1 LKKSFKRF
9 PWFYILFTF
18 YPLLFLWAV
27 NISQMDPAVVIRPFL
42 FTLLGS
48 ALLYGILY
56 LAFRNGIKAA
66 LIGTLLLIAY
76 FSYGH
81 IYYIARSIPALK
93 ILNHH
98 VVLIPLYI
106 VLLGLGIWGIFR
118 IKKYDNFV
126 LYLNAASLVL
136 VVLQVV
142 ELSYAYI
149 ETSYVASRPVK
160 VQAALTLP
168 TALKNMPDI
177 YVIVLDTYMRS
188 DALKQDLGYDNSPF
202 INQLTGMGFYVA
214 SCGHPDYTFTYAS
227 ISALLNMRYI
237 PEAYAN
243 DDWSDFSDNGFWSN
257 LLKNDEVREQLKSVG
272 YKTVAF
278 QEEYPLVEFD
288 NSDVLI
294 GTDHPS
300 INSAYLYPFEVI
312 YQQSTAAIILTALD
326 PSGKVEGFIQRLIT
340 GPAKSTGTVDL
351 SGLKGPNKDFVATHI
366 ISTNFILDH
375 ITDVPAI
382 AGPKFTY
389 VHLFIPHAPFVYG
402 PDGQIETDPGYYGG
416 DRAGAT
422 TEAYQ
427 LKGYV
432 NQVQYIDKRIV
443 PILQTVIS
451 KSKNPPIIILMGD
464 HGLENSNRRTDLLA
478 YYLPE
483 NGSAKLYPNISPVNS
498 FRLIFDEYF
507 GANYPLL
514 PDKTYI
520 GDSLTAPDAYPDCA
534 PKLP

>member
-1 LKKSFKRF
+1 MKKSFTRI

-42 FTLLGS
+42 FTLVGS
-48 ALLYGILY
+48 AILFGILY
-56 LAFRNGIKAA
+56 LVFRNGVKSA
-66 LIGTLLLIAY
+66 LIGTLLLIAF

-81 IYYIARSIPALK
+81 VYYAARSYPILK

-98 VVLIPLYI
+98 AILIPLYMLI
-106 VLLGLGIWGIFR
+106 LGLGIWGIFR
-118 IKKYDNFV
+118 IKKVDNFV
-126 LYLNAASLVL
+126 LYLNAAGLVL
-136 VVLQVV
+136 VALQVV

-149 ETSYVASRPVK
+149 RASYAASQPVK
-160 VQAALTLP
+160 LQSGLTLP
-168 TALKNMPDI
+168 TDLKDMPDI

-202 INQLTGMGFYVA
+202 INQLTQMGFYVA
-214 SCGHPDYTFTYAS
+214 SCGHPNYTFTYAS

-237 PEAYAN
+237 PGAYAN
-243 DDWSDFSDNGFWSN
+243 DVWDQFSSSGFWSV
-257 LLKNDEVREQLKSVG
+257 LENDEVRAQLKSVG

-288 NSDVLI
+288 DSDVLI
-294 GTDHPS
+294 GADHPT
-300 INSAYLYPFEVI
+300 INSAYLYPFEVM

-326 PSGKVEGFIQRLIT
+326 PGGRVEGYIQRFFANQ
-340 GPAKSTGTVDL
+340 AKSPQDL
-351 SGLKGPNKDFVATHI
+351 SGLTGPNKDFVATHI
-366 ISTNFILDH
+366 ISTQFILDH
-375 ITDVPAI
+375 IADVPAI

-389 VHLFIPHAPFVYG
+389 IHLFIPHAPFVFG
-402 PDGQIETDPGYYGG
+402 PDGEIMTDPGYYSG
-416 DRAGAT
+416 DRG
-422 TEAYQ
+422 EAVNTAYED
-427 LKGYV
+427 KGYV

-464 HGLENSNRRTDLLA
+464 HGLQGTNCRTDLLA
-478 YYLPE
+478 YYLPR
-483 NGSAKLYPNISPVNS
+483 NGSAKLYPTISPVNS

-514 PDKTYI
+514 PDQTYVS
-520 GDSLTAPDAYPDCA
+520 DTSTAPDAYPNCV
-534 PKLP
+534 P

>member
-1 LKKSFKRF
+1 MKKTLTRI

-18 YPLLFLWAV
+18 YPLLFLWAA

-42 FTLLGS
+42 FTLVGS
-48 ALLYGILY
+48 TVLYGMLY
-56 LAFRNGIKAA
+56 LIFRNWVKSA
-66 LIGTLLLIAY
+66 LIGTLLLVAF

-81 IYYIARSIPALK
+81 VYYATRSIPALNF
-93 ILNHH
+93 LNHH
-98 VVLIPLYI
+98 AVLVPLYI
-106 VLLGLGIWGIFR
+106 LISGLGIWGIFR

-136 VVLQVV
+136 VVLQIV
-142 ELSYAYI
+142 ELSSAYI
-149 ETSYVASRPVK
+149 QTAYAAQQPVK
-160 VQAALTLP
+160 LQSGLTLP
-168 TALKNMPDI
+168 TDLKDMPDI

-202 INQLTGMGFYVA
+202 IDQLTKMGFYVA
-214 SCGHPDYTFTYAS
+214 SCGHPNYTFTYAS

-237 PEAYAN
+237 PGAYAN
-243 DDWSDFSDNGFWSN
+243 DDWDEFSNNSFWN
-257 LLKNDEVREQLKSVG
+257 ILRNDEVRAQLKSVG

-278 QEEYPLVEFD
+278 EEEYPLVEFD
-288 NSDVLI
+288 DSDVLI
-294 GTDHPS
+294 GTSHPTIS
-300 INSAYLYPFEVI
+300 SQYLYPFEVL

-326 PSGKVEGFIQRLIT
+326 PNGKAEGFFQSIFPSQN
-340 GPAKSTGTVDL
+340 KSSVDL

-366 ISTNFILDH
+366 ISTEFILDH

-389 VHLFIPHAPFVYG
+389 VHLFIPHAPFVFG
-402 PDGQIETDPGYYGG
+402 PDGQIMTDPGYYSG
-416 DRAGAT
+416 DRSGAT

-432 NQVQYIDKRIV
+432 NQVQYIDKRIA
-443 PILQTVIS
+443 PILQMVIS

-464 HGLENSNRRTDLLA
+464 HGLENLNRRTDLLA
-478 YYLPE
+478 YYLPD
-483 NGSAKLYPNISPVNS
+483 NGNAKLYPNISPVNS
-498 FRLIFDEYF
+498 FRLIFDQYF

-514 PDKTYI
+514 PDLTYI
-520 GDSLTAPDAYPDCA
+520 GDTMTKPDPYPNCA
-534 PKLP
+534 P

>member
-1 LKKSFKRF
+1 MKKAFTRI

-18 YPLLFLWAV
+18 YPLLFLWAE

-42 FTLLGS
+42 FTLVGS
-48 ALLYGILY
+48 ALLYGMLY
-56 LAFRNGIKAA
+56 LVFRDMLKSA
-66 LIGTLLLIAY
+66 LIGTLLLLAF

-81 IYYIARSIPALK
+81 IYYAARSVQALK

-98 VVLIPLYI
+98 AVLIPLY
-106 VLLGLGIWGIFR
+106 VLVIGLGIWVIFR
-118 IKKYDNFV
+118 IRKYDNFV
-126 LYLNAASLVL
+126 LYLNVASLVL
-136 VVLQVV
+136 VALQVV

-149 ETSYVASRPVK
+149 ETSYAASRPVK
-160 VQAALTLP
+160 LQSGLTLS
-168 TALKNMPDI
+168 TDLKDMPDI

-202 INQLTGMGFYVA
+202 INQLTQMGFYVA

-237 PEAYAN
+237 PGAYAN
-243 DDWSDFSDNGFWSN
+243 DVWDDFSDNGFWSS
-257 LLKNDEVREQLKSVG
+257 LLKNNEVRAQLKSVG

-294 GTDHPS
+294 GTNHPT
-300 INSAYLYPFEVI
+300 INSAYLYPFEVM

-326 PSGKVEGFIQRLIT
+326 PSGKVEGSFQKLF
-340 GPAKSTGTVDL
+340 ASQDKSPVDL
-351 SGLKGPNKDFVATHI
+351 SGLTGPNKDFVATHI
-366 ISTNFILDH
+366 LSTEFILDH

-451 KSKNPPIIILMGD
+451 ESKNPPIIILMGD

-478 YYLPE
+478 YYLPK
-483 NGSAKLYPNISPVNS
+483 NGSAKLYPTITPVNS

-520 GDSLTAPDAYPDCA
+520 DDTTTAPDPYPGCVS
-534 PKLP
+534 K

>member
-1 LKKSFKRF
+1 MKKTFTRL

-48 ALLYGILY
+48 ALLYGLLY
-56 LAFRNGIKAA
+56 LIFRNGIKAG
-66 LIGTLLLIAY
+66 LIGSLILIAY
-76 FSYGH
+76 FTYGH
-81 IYYIARSIPALK
+81 VYYAARAVPALK
-93 ILNHH
+93 LLNHH
-98 VVLIPLYI
+98 AVLIPLY
-106 VLLGLGIWGIFR
+106 LLLIGLGVWGIFR
-118 IKKYDNFV
+118 IKKYDNLV
-126 LYLNAASLVL
+126 LYLNAISLIL
-136 VVLQVV
+136 VAVQLV

-149 ETSYVASRPVK
+149 NTSLAASRPVK
-160 VQAALTLP
+160 VQSGLTLP
-168 TALKNMPDI
+168 TDLKDMPDI

-202 INQLTGMGFYVA
+202 INQLTKMGFYVA

-227 ISALLNMRYI
+227 ISAMLNMRYI
-237 PEAYAN
+237 PGAYAN
-243 DDWSDFSDNGFWSN
+243 DAWDDFSDNGFWSN
-257 LLKNDEVREQLKSVG
+257 LLKNSEVRAQLKSVG

-278 QEEYPLVEFD
+278 QEEYPLMQFD

-294 GTDHPS
+294 GKDHPS
-300 INSAYLYPFEVI
+300 VNSAYLYPFEVM
-312 YQQSTAAIILTALD
+312 YQQSTAAIILNALD
-326 PSGKVEGFIQRLIT
+326 PSGKLEGAFQKVFSSSS
-340 GPAKSTGTVDL
+340 KSASTVDL
-351 SGLKGPNKDFVATHI
+351 SGLTGPNKDFVATHI
-366 ISTNFILDH
+366 IATNFILDH

-382 AGPKFTY
+382 AGPKFAY
-389 VHLFIPHAPFVYG
+389 IHLFIPHAPFVYG
-402 PDGQIETDPGYYGG
+402 PDGQIETDPGYYSDARG
-416 DRAGAT
+416 GAT

-451 KSKNPPIIILMGD
+451 KSKKPPIIILMGD
-464 HGLENSNRRTDLLA
+464 HGLENANRLTDLLA
-478 YYLPE
+478 YYLPDK
-483 NGSAKLYPNISPVNS
+483 GSAKLYPTISPVNT

-514 PDKTYI
+514 PDITYI
-520 GDSLTAPDAYPDCA
+520 GDKLTKPDPFPGCA
-534 PKLP
+534 P

>member
-1 LKKSFKRF
+1 MKKTFARI

-18 YPLLFLWAV
+18 YPLLFLWAQ

-48 ALLYGILY
+48 ALLYGLLY
-56 LAFRNGIKAA
+56 LVFRNGIKTA
-66 LIGTLLLIAY
+66 LVGTLFLIAY

-81 IYYIARSIPALK
+81 VYYAARTVPVLK

-98 VVLIPLYI
+98 AVLIPLYLI
-106 VLLGLGIWGIFR
+106 ILGLGIWGILR
-118 IKKYDNFV
+118 IKKYENFV
-126 LYLNAASLVL
+126 LYLNAATLVL
-136 VVLQVV
+136 VALQVV

-149 ETSYVASRPVK
+149 ETSYVARRPVK
-160 VQAALTLP
+160 LQSGLTMT
-168 TALKNMPDI
+168 TALKDMPDI

-202 INQLTGMGFYVA
+202 INQLTQMGFYVA

-227 ISALLNMRYI
+227 ISAMLNMRYI

-243 DDWSDFSDNGFWSN
+243 DVWDDFSDNGFWSN
-257 LLKNDEVREQLKSVG
+257 LLKNNEVNAQLKSVG

-294 GTDHPS
+294 GTNHPT

-326 PSGKVEGFIQRLIT
+326 PGGKIEGSIQKIFVNQN
-340 GPAKSTGTVDL
+340 KSSLDL

-375 ITDVPAI
+375 IPDVPAI

-389 VHLFIPHAPFVYG
+389 VHLFIPHAPFVFG
-402 PDGQIETDPGYYGG
+402 PDGQIMTDPGYYSG

-422 TEAYQ
+422 TEIYQ

-443 PILQTVIS
+443 PILQSVIN

-464 HGLENSNRRTDLLA
+464 HGLENANRLTDLLA
-478 YYLPE
+478 YYLPN
-483 NGSAKLYPNISPVNS
+483 NGSAKLYPTISPVNT

-514 PDKTYI
+514 PDTTYI
-520 GDSLTAPDAYPDCA
+520 GDKLTAPDPFPNCA
-534 PKLP
+534 R

>member
-1 LKKSFKRF
+1 MKKAFSHI

-27 NISQMDPAVVIRPFL
+27 NISQMDPAVVIRTFL

-48 ALLYGILY
+48 ALLYGLLY
-56 LAFRNGIKAA
+56 LALRNGIKAA
-66 LIGTLLLIAY
+66 LIGTLLLIGY
-76 FSYGH
+76 FTYGH
-81 IYYIARSIPALK
+81 VYYAARSVPALK
-93 ILNHH
+93 LLNHH
-98 VVLIPLYI
+98 VVLLPIYI
-106 VLLGLGIWGIFR
+106 LIIGLAIWGIFR
-118 IKKYDNFV
+118 IKKFDNLV

-149 ETSYVASRPVK
+149 ETSIAASQPVK
-160 VQAALTLP
+160 FQSGLTLP
-168 TALKNMPDI
+168 TDLKDMPDI

-202 INQLTGMGFYVA
+202 INQLTNMGFYVA
-214 SCGHPDYTFTYAS
+214 KCGHPDYTFTYAS

-237 PEAYAN
+237 PQAYAN
-243 DDWSDFSDNGFWSN
+243 DVWDDFSDNGFWSN
-257 LLKNDEVREQLKSVG
+257 LLKNNEVRAQLKSVG

-278 QEEYPLVEFD
+278 QEEYPLMQFD

-294 GTDHPS
+294 GADHPS
-300 INSAYLYPFEVI
+300 IDSAYLYPFEVV
-312 YQQSTAAIILTALD
+312 YQQSTAAIILNALD
-326 PSGKVEGFIQRLIT
+326 PSGKVESFIQKT
-340 GPAKSTGTVDL
+340 FTNQAKSSLDL
-351 SGLKGPNKDFVATHI
+351 SGLRGPNKDFVATHI
-366 ISTNFILDH
+366 LSTNFILDH

-382 AGPKFTY
+382 AGPKFAY

-416 DRAGAT
+416 DRASAT

-464 HGLENSNRRTDLLA
+464 HGLENLNRRTDLLA
-478 YYLPE
+478 YYLPK
-483 NGSAKLYPNISPVNS
+483 NGSARLYPSISPVNS

-520 GDSLTAPDAYPDCA
+520 GDTLTVPDPFPGCA
-534 PKLP
+534 P

>member
-1 LKKSFKRF
+1 MKKAFTRM

-48 ALLYGILY
+48 AFLYGLLYLV
-56 LAFRNGIKAA
+56 FRNATKAA
-66 LIGTLLLIAY
+66 LIGMLLLVAY

-81 IYYIARSIPALK
+81 IYYAARTVTAMK

-98 VVLIPLYI
+98 VVLIPLYLLI
-106 VLLGLGIWGIFR
+106 LGLGIWGILR
-118 IKKYDNFV
+118 IKKYANLV
-126 LYLNAASLVL
+126 LYLNAASLIL
-136 VVLQVV
+136 VAIQVV

-149 ETSYVASRPVK
+149 ETSYIASRPVK
-160 VQAALTLP
+160 VQSGLTLS
-168 TALKNMPDI
+168 TDLKDMPDI

-202 INQLTGMGFYVA
+202 IDQLTKMGFYVA

-227 ISALLNMRYI
+227 ISAMLNMRYI
-237 PEAYAN
+237 PGAYAN
-243 DDWSDFSDNGFWSN
+243 DVWDDFSDNGFWSN
-257 LLKNDEVREQLKSVG
+257 LLKNNEVRAQLKSVG

-278 QEEYPLVEFD
+278 QEEYPLVQFD

-300 INSAYLYPFEVI
+300 INSAYLYPFEVM
-312 YQQSTAAIILTALD
+312 YQQSTAAIVLTALD
-326 PSGKVEGFIQRLIT
+326 PGGKVNGVIRGIF
-340 GPAKSTGTVDL
+340 AKQDKSAVEL
-351 SGLKGPNKDFVATHI
+351 SGLTGPNKDFVVTHI
-366 ISTNFILDH
+366 ISTHFILDH

-382 AGPKFTY
+382 AGPKYTY
-389 VHLFIPHAPFVYG
+389 VHLFIPHAPFVFG
-402 PDGQIETDPGYYGG
+402 PDGEIMTDPGYYSG

-432 NQVQYIDKRIV
+432 NQVQYIDKRMV
-443 PILQTVIS
+443 PILQAIIS
-451 KSKNPPIIILMGD
+451 NSKNPPIIILMGD
-464 HGLENSNRRTDLLA
+464 HGLENSNRLTDLLA
-478 YYLPE
+478 YYLPK
-483 NGSAKLYPNISPVNS
+483 NGNAKLYPNISPVNS

-514 PDKTYI
+514 PDTTYI
-520 GDSLTAPDAYPDCA
+520 GDILTAPDPYAGCA
-534 PKLP
+534 P

>member
-1 LKKSFKRF
+1 MKKSFTRT

-18 YPLLFLWAV
+18 YPLLFLWAM

-48 ALLYGILY
+48 ALLYGLLY
-56 LAFRNGIKAA
+56 LAVRNGVKAA
-66 LIGTLLLIAY
+66 LIGTVLLIAY

-81 IYYIARSIPALK
+81 LYYAARTVPALK

-106 VLLGLGIWGIFR
+106 IILALGIWGIFR

-136 VVLQVV
+136 VLLQVV

-149 ETSYVASRPVK
+149 ETSYAASRPVK
-160 VQAALTLP
+160 LQSGLTLS
-168 TALKNMPDI
+168 TDLKDMPDI

-202 INQLTGMGFYVA
+202 INQLTKLGFYVA

-227 ISALLNMRYI
+227 ISAMLNMRYI
-237 PEAYAN
+237 PGAYAN
-243 DDWSDFSDNGFWSN
+243 DVWDDFSNNGFWSN
-257 LLKNDEVREQLKSVG
+257 LLKNNEVRALLKNVG

-300 INSAYLYPFEVI
+300 INSAYLYPFEVM

-326 PSGKVEGFIQRLIT
+326 PGGKLEAFIQSIFANQNKGSLDLAGLT
-340 GPAKSTGTVDL
+340 GPG
-351 SGLKGPNKDFVATHI
+351 KDFVAMHI
-366 ISTNFILDH
+366 ISTDFILDH

-389 VHLFIPHAPFVYG
+389 VHLFIPHAPFVFG
-402 PDGQIETDPGYYGG
+402 PDGEIMTDPGYYSGE
-416 DRAGAT
+416 RAGAT

-427 LKGYV
+427 LIGYV
-432 NQVQYIDKRIV
+432 NQVQYIDKRMV
-443 PILQTVIS
+443 PILQAIIS

-464 HGLENSNRRTDLLA
+464 HGLENANRLTDLLA
-478 YYLPE
+478 YYLPK
-483 NGSAKLYPNISPVNS
+483 NGSARLYPNISPVNS

-507 GANYPLL
+507 GANYSLL

-520 GDSLTAPDAYPDCA
+520 GDTLTAPDPFPGCA
-534 PKLP
+534 P

>member
-1 LKKSFKRF
+1 MMKKTFTRN

-48 ALLYGILY
+48 GLLYGLLY
-56 LAFRNGIKAA
+56 LVFRKATKAA
-66 LIGTLLLIAY
+66 LVGVLLLVAY

-81 IYYIARSIPALK
+81 VYYAARTVPALK
-93 ILNHH
+93 ILSHH

-106 VLLGLGIWGIFR
+106 LILGLGIWGILR
-118 IKKYDNFV
+118 IRKYANTV
-126 LYLNAASLVL
+126 LYLNAAGLIL

-149 ETSYVASRPVK
+149 ETSYVASQPVK
-160 VQAALTLP
+160 LQSGLTLS
-168 TALKNMPDI
+168 TNLKDMPDI

-202 INQLTGMGFYVA
+202 IDQLTKMGFYVA
-214 SCGHPDYTFTYAS
+214 NCGHPNYTFTYAS
-227 ISALLNMRYI
+227 ISSMLNMRYI
-237 PEAYAN
+237 PGAYAN
-243 DDWSDFSDNGFWSN
+243 DVWEDFSNNGFWSN
-257 LLKNDEVREQLKSVG
+257 LLKNNEVRAQVKSVG

-278 QEEYPLVEFD
+278 QEEYPLVQFD

-300 INSAYLYPFEVI
+300 INSAYLYRFEVM

-326 PSGKVEGFIQRLIT
+326 PGGKVEGFIQKIFT
-340 GPAKSTGTVDL
+340 KPVKSALDL
-351 SGLKGPNKDFVATHI
+351 SGLTGPNKDFVATHI
-366 ISTNFILDH
+366 ISTEFTLEH

-382 AGPKFTY
+382 VGPKYAY
-389 VHLFIPHAPFVYG
+389 VHLFIPHAPFVFG
-402 PDGQIETDPGYYGG
+402 PDGEILTDPGFYGG

-432 NQVQYIDKRIV
+432 NQVQYIDKRMI
-443 PILQTVIS
+443 PILQTIIS
-451 KSKNPPIIILMGD
+451 KSKIPPIIILMGD
-464 HGLENSNRRTDLLA
+464 HGLENSNRQTNLLA
-478 YYLPE
+478 YYLP
-483 NGSAKLYPNISPVNS
+483 GDGKARLYPNISPVNS
-498 FRLIFDEYF
+498 FRLIFNEYF

-514 PDKTYI
+514 PDKTYD
-520 GDSLTAPDAYPDCA
+520 GDASTAPDPYPGCA
-534 PKLP
+534 P

>member
-1 LKKSFKRF
+1 
-9 PWFYILFTF
+9 
-18 YPLLFLWAV
+18 
-27 NISQMDPAVVIRPFL
+27 M
-42 FTLLGS
+42 
-48 ALLYGILY
+48 
-56 LAFRNGIKAA
+56 
-66 LIGTLLLIAY
+66 
-76 FSYGH
+76 
-81 IYYIARSIPALK
+81 
-93 ILNHH
+93 
-98 VVLIPLYI
+98 
-106 VLLGLGIWGIFR
+106 
-118 IKKYDNFV
+118 
-126 LYLNAASLVL
+126 
-136 VVLQVV
+136 
-142 ELSYAYI
+142 
-149 ETSYVASRPVK
+149 
-160 VQAALTLP
+160 
-168 TALKNMPDI
+168 
-177 YVIVLDTYMRS
+177 IVLDTYMRS

-202 INQLTGMGFYVA
+202 INQLTDMGFYVA
-214 SCGHPDYTFTYAS
+214 KCGHPDYTFTYAS

-237 PEAYAN
+237 PEAYTN

-257 LLKNDEVREQLKSVG
+257 LLKNDEVRQQLKNVG

-300 INSAYLYPFEVI
+300 INSAYLYPFEVM

-326 PSGKVEGFIQRLIT
+326 PSGKVEGYFQHIFT
-340 GPAKSTGTVDL
+340 GPVKSTSTVDL

-375 ITDVPAI
+375 IPDVPAI

-416 DRAGAT
+416 DRAGAM

-464 HGLENSNRRTDLLA
+464 HGLENLNRRTDLLA
-478 YYLPE
+478 YYLPG
-483 NGSAKLYPNISPVNS
+483 NGSAKLYPTISPVNS

-514 PDKTYI
+514 PDKTYT
-520 GDSLTAPDAYPDCA
+520 GDTITAPDPFPDCA
-534 PKLP
+534 P